1 MERAK
6 TDADGVLLDVKVAA
20 DQDTLKD
27 LFGDMKQHLNIV
39 FIGHVDAGKSTMGG
53 NILFLTGMVDKR
65 TMEKYEKE
73 AKDAGRES
81 WYISWALDS
90 TPLERLKGK
99 TVEVGRGYFETDARR
114 YTILDAPGHKTY
126 VPSMISGAAQ
136 ADVAILV
143 LSARRGEFE
152 TGFEKGG
159 QTREH
164 IVLVKNAGV
173 SKLVVVINKMDEPTV
188 NWDKA
193 RYDEIVGKL
202 TPFMKQF
209 YGKNDVS
216 WIPVSAQTG
225 QNLKDRV
232 SKSIASWWDG
242 PSLLELLDTMPMVD
256 RKMNGPLMMPVSEKY
271 KDMGTIVVGKIE
283 SGRIQ
288 KNDTLLMMPNQTEVE
303 VSAIYNEMED
313 EVPAGIC
320 GDNVRI
326 RLKGVDDEDI
336 TTGFVLTSP
345 SNPVHAVRR
354 FEAQLAI
361 LDSKNIICAGY
372 SAVMHVHTLSEEV
385 VLAELLHYY
394 DKKTGRKSKKP
405 PQFAKKGQKVVAVIE
420 ATAAV
425 CVERFAEHPQMGRFT
440 LRDEGKTVAIGKIT
454 KLIDG
459 ASEVTDGV
467 AKMSVVAEEA

>member
-1 MERAK
+1 
-6 TDADGVLLDVKVAA
+6 
-20 DQDTLKD
+20 
-27 LFGDMKQHLNIV
+27 
-39 FIGHVDAGKSTMGG
+39 
-53 NILFLTGMVDKR
+53 
-65 TMEKYEKE
+65 
-73 AKDAGRES
+73 
-81 WYISWALDS
+81 
-90 TPLERLKGK
+90 
-99 TVEVGRGYFETDARR
+99 
-114 YTILDAPGHKTY
+114 
-126 VPSMISGAAQ
+126 
-136 ADVAILV
+136 
-143 LSARRGEFE
+143 
-152 TGFEKGG
+152 
-159 QTREH
+159 
-164 IVLVKNAGV
+164 
-173 SKLVVVINKMDEPTV
+173 
-188 NWDKA
+188 
-193 RYDEIVGKL
+193 
-202 TPFMKQF
+202 
-209 YGKNDVS
+209 
-216 WIPVSAQTG
+216 
-225 QNLKDRV
+225 
-232 SKSIASWWDG
+232 
-242 PSLLELLDTMPMVD
+242 MPMVD